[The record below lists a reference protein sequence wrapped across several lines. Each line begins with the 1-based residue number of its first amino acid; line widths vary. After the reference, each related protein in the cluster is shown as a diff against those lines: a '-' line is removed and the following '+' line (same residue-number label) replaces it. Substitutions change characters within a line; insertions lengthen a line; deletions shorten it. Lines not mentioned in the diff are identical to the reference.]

1 MSYPRPVERAAA
13 HAAAQHGHITS
24 EQCRS
29 CGLSSSAVRRLV
41 TRRAWERVAP
51 GVYRIV
57 GAPPTWHGRA
67 LAAVLAAG
75 PESLASHRTAAH
87 LWGLEGFGPPGRIE
101 VTVRR
106 HSRPRRRPGVTV
118 HETLAY
124 DLAAPGV
131 RGGVPTVGPARLLL
145 DLAGIG
151 CDELVL
157 LRALDEVRR
166 LGLASWPTL
175 WEAFLLHARRG
186 RPGIVACRAAL
197 LRRWGRRVPD
207 TEFARLF
214 GRLLDDAGL
223 PEPVYEYAVDAGGAR
238 YRIDAAYPAAW
249 VAIELDGRGHATE
262 AAFEADPV
270 RENRLKLSGWTVL
283 RYTWN
288 RFITAPAEVV
298 AEVREALRRPQ
309 VPPPVPERRPKATE
323 AGTSERRNGSSRA
336 SKPAGRA
343 SRAAAPTSASGAGCG
358 VGGPASPGGR
368 LPLGGRGAARGRRR

>member
-1 MSYPRPVERAAA
+1 MSHPRPVERAAA
-13 HAAAQHGHITS
+13 RAAAQHGHVTW

-29 CGLSSSAVRRLV
+29 CGLSPSAVRRLV
-41 TRRAWERVAP
+41 ARGAWERVAP

-57 GAPPTWHGRA
+57 GAPLTWHGRA
-67 LAAVLAAG
+67 LSAVLAAG
-75 PESLASHRTAAH
+75 PEALASHRTAAH

-106 HSRPRRRPGVTV
+106 HSRPRRRPGITV

-124 DLAAPGV
+124 DLASPRV
-131 RGGVPTVGPARLLL
+131 RWGVPTVGPARLLL

-151 CDELVL
+151 CDELAL

-166 LGLASWPTL
+166 LRLASWPAL
-175 WEAFLLHARRG
+175 WEAFVLHARRG
-186 RPGIVACRAAL
+186 RPGIVACRSVL

-223 PEPVYEYAVDAGGAR
+223 PEPAYEYAVEAGGGR
-238 YRIDAAYPAAW
+238 YSIDAAYPAAW
-249 VAIELDGRGHATE
+249 IAIELDGKGHATE

-298 AEVREALRRPQ
+298 AEVREALRQNAPTG
-309 VPPPVPERRPKATE
+309 PPAPNRRPKATE
-323 AGTSERRNGSSRA
+323 PDTSERRNAPTGPPTPNRRPKATESGTSERRN
-336 SKPAGRA
+336 
-343 SRAAAPTSASGAGCG
+343 APTGRPHAG
-358 VGGPASPGGR
+358 
-368 LPLGGRGAARGRRR
+368 

>member
-1 MSYPRPVERAAA
+1 MSHPRPVERAAA
-13 HAAAQHGHITS
+13 WAATQHGHITW

-29 CGLSSSAVRRLV
+29 CGLSPSAVRRLV
-41 TRRAWERVAP
+41 ARGAWARVAP

-57 GAPPTWHGRA
+57 GAPLTWHGRA

-75 PESLASHRTAAH
+75 PEALASHRTAAH

-101 VTVRR
+101 VTVPR
-106 HSRPRRRPGVTV
+106 HSRPRHRPGVTV

-124 DLAAPGV
+124 DLASPRV
-131 RGGVPTVGPARLLL
+131 RWGVPTVGPARLLL

-166 LGLASWPTL
+166 LRLASWPAL
-175 WEAFLLHARRG
+175 WEAFVLHARRG
-186 RPGIVACRAAL
+186 RPGIVACRSVL

-223 PEPVYEYAVDAGGAR
+223 PEPAYEYAVEAGGGR
-238 YRIDAAYPAAW
+238 YSIDAAYPAAW
-249 VAIELDGRGHATE
+249 IAIELDGKGHATE
-262 AAFEADPV
+262 AAFEADRV

-298 AEVREALRRPQ
+298 AEVREALRQNAPTG
-309 VPPPVPERRPKATE
+309 PPTPNRRPKATE
-323 AGTSERRNGSSRA
+323 SGASERRNA
-336 SKPAGRA
+336 PA
-343 SRAAAPTSASGAGCG
+343 PASGAGCG

-368 LPLGGRGAARGRRR
+368 PRPGGRGAARGRRR

>member
-1 MSYPRPVERAAA
+1 MPHPRPVERVAAR
-13 HAAAQHGHITS
+13 AAAQHGHVTS

-29 CGLSSSAVRRLV
+29 CGLSPSAVRRLV
-41 TRRAWERVAP
+41 ARGAWESVAP

-57 GAPPTWHGRA
+57 GAPLTWHGRA
-67 LAAVLAAG
+67 LAAVMTAG
-75 PESLASHRTAAH
+75 PEALASHRTAAH

-106 HSRPRRRPGVTV
+106 HSRPRGRPGITI

-124 DLAAPGV
+124 DLAAPRV
-131 RGGVPTVGPARLLL
+131 RWGVPTIGPARLLL
-145 DLAGIG
+145 DLASIG

-157 LRALDEVRR
+157 MRALDEVRR

-186 RPGIVACRAAL
+186 RPGIVACRSVL
-197 LRRWGRRVPD
+197 MRRWGRRVPD

-223 PEPVYEYAVDAGGAR
+223 PEPVYEYAVEAGGGR
-238 YRIDAAYPAAW
+238 YSIDAAYPAALI
-249 VAIELDGRGHATE
+249 AIELDGKGHATE

-283 RYTWN
+283 RYTWH

-298 AEVREALRRPQ
+298 AEVSQALRQ
-309 VPPPVPERRPKATE
+309 AHVLPPDSNRRSKATE
-323 AGTSERRNGSSRA
+323 SGTSERRNGST
-336 SKPAGRA
+336 AGTTPTGP
-343 SRAAAPTSASGAGCG
+343 APTRASGAGCC
-358 VGGPASPGGR
+358 VGGQASRGGR
-368 LPLGGRGAARGRRR
+368 PPPGGRGAARGRRR